1 VGGRG
6 DEGVRHPLHDRLE
19 LTEGVGRDGKTA
31 RTYRGDARVVRFTG
45 NEEP

>member
-1 VGGRG
+1 
-6 DEGVRHPLHDRLE
+6 LE
-19 LTEGVGRDGKTA
+19 LAEGIEQDGKTA